1 MQNSPRK
8 FQLPRTFRSLLLA
21 ILSIACCVSVASAYD
36 GYGRHYYGGWNYQ
49 PKRTYYYSNY
59 YYKPQ
64 ASYSGYKHHY
74 CIYYPSQP
82 RYVYYY
88 NPVSRHYWGR
98 YDLKEKGYSL
108 LAEKDRK
115 EDLKSI
121 PEESFPKPSTM
132 PAIPDSTDGEK
143 MLPIDPEKLPDSA
156 EPNDIPKK

>member
-1 MQNSPRK
+1 MQNTPRQ
-8 FQLPRTFRSLLLA
+8 FRLPQTLRSWLLA

-36 GYGRHYYGGWNYQ
+36 GYGRHYYGGWSYQ

-64 ASYSGYKHHY
+64 VTYTGYKHHY

-98 YDLKEKGYSL
+98 YDLEEKGYSC
-108 LAEKDRK
+108 
-115 EDLKSI
+115 
-121 PEESFPKPSTM
+121 
-132 PAIPDSTDGEK
+132 
-143 MLPIDPEKLPDSA
+143 
-156 EPNDIPKK
+156 

>member
-1 MQNSPRK
+1 MQHSPRK
-8 FQLPRTFRSLLLA
+8 IQLPQTFRSWLFA
-21 ILSIACCVSVASAYD
+21 ILSIACCVSVASAND

-64 ASYSGYKHHY
+64 ANSASYKHHY

-115 EDLKSI
+115 EDLKAI
-121 PEESFPKPSTM
+121 PEEAFPKPSTM

-143 MLPIDPEKLPDSA
+143 MLPIDPEKLPDTA